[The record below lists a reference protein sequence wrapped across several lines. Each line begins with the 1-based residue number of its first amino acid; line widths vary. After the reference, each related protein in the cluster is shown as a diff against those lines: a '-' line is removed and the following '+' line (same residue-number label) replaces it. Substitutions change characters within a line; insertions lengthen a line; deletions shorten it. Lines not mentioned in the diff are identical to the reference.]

1 MRIVFRFVA
10 LSVNIQRLSLS
21 LEQVIRIRAMSRQ
34 EIVALKLQMGISP
47 TARIDPGVLLAMWRQ
62 LNRERDDQQRN
73 RSASNPM
80 PRWMTGTP
88 FDV

>member
-1 MRIVFRFVA
+1 
-10 LSVNIQRLSLS
+10 
-21 LEQVIRIRAMSRQ
+21 MSRQ

-62 LNRERDDQQRN
+62 LNRECNGKRRN
-73 RSASNPM
+73 PSTPDSNP
-80 PRWMTGTP
+80 RRMTGTP